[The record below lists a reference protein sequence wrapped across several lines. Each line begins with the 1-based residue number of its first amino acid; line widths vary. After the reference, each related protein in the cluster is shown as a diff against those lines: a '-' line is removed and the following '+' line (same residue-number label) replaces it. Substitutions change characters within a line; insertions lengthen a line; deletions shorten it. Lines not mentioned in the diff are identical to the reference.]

1 MRHLLNTLFVLTE
14 DAYLSLKDKNVVV
27 RQGDKKL
34 GQIPLITL
42 ENIIYCGYK
51 GASPALMGACAEN
64 DIGLCFLSPTG
75 KLLARVSGESR
86 GNVLLRRKQYRLA
99 DDREISCQIA
109 RNFIVGKL
117 HNSKVV
123 IARGLRDHPL
133 SVDQECFKRV
143 IHELFIA
150 TRMAR
155 KSKNKETLRGIEGN
169 SAHLYFSVLN
179 DLILKNKDDFSFLG
193 RVKRPPEG
201 RVNSLLSFT
210 YTLLAHDCASA
221 LESVGL
227 DAYVG
232 FMHTDRSGRVSL
244 ALDLMEELRSI
255 IADRFVFSVINNGV
269 MKGDDFE
276 EVENHV
282 FLLKDKGKKKFF
294 SAWQDKKKEE
304 IKHPFLEEK
313 IRWGLVPYVQSL
325 LLARF
330 IRGDLS
336 EYPAFLWK

>member
-1 MRHLLNTLFVLTE
+1 MSNLRHLLNTLFILTE
-14 DAYLSLKDKNVVV
+14 DAYLSLKNKNVVV
-27 RQGDKKL
+27 WQGDKKL
-34 GQIPLITL
+34 GQVPLLTL
-42 ENIIYCGYK
+42 ENIVYSGRSGVSI
-51 GASPALMGACAEN
+51 PLIGACA
-64 DIGLCFLSPTG
+64 
-75 KLLARVSGESR
+75 ESR
-86 GNVLLRRKQYRLA
+86 GNVLLRRMQYRLA
-99 DDREISCQIA
+99 DDAEVSCHIA

-117 HNSKVV
+117 HNSKIV

-133 SVDQECFKRV
+133 SVNQGLFQQV
-143 IHELFIA
+143 IRELSAA
-150 TRMAR
+150 TRLAR
-155 KSKNKETLRGIEGN
+155 KTENIDMLRGIEGN
-169 SAHLYFSVLN
+169 GAHQYFSVFN
-179 DLILKNKDDFSFLG
+179 DLILRDKNAFFFTG
-193 RVKRPPEG
+193 RVKRPPKG

-244 ALDLMEELRSI
+244 ALDMMEELRSI
-255 IADRFVFSVINNGV
+255 LADRFVLTLINNGV
-269 MKGDDFE
+269 MKEDDFE
-276 EVENHV
+276 ESENDI
-282 FLLKDKGKKKFF
+282 FLMKDKGKKKFLA
-294 SAWQDKKKEE
+294 AWQDKKKEE